1 MRKVTIASVTGLQ
14 SFASRQDRLPHPRK
28 DGERGFALLLVFLMA
43 AAVALVLYQQMPR
56 VAFESERE
64 KEQLLQDRGHE
75 YVRAIQ
81 LYYIAFKKYPTKIED
96 LENTNN
102 KRFLRRRYIDP
113 MTGKEEWRLIH
124 VNAAGQ
130 LTDSVVQKPPASP
143 TANGQDP
150 NNPSAPPG
158 NGTGTGTANGSTNNT
173 GITQGM
179 NSGTNTGTNTGIN
192 TGTNTGANTGSN
204 TGTNTGTG
212 ADGSVPDVN
221 AAVLRRPSDRTL
233 VPPGGITPPGVDPN
247 DPRYWPPATT
257 WTPPN
262 QNANGQPGAG
272 QSQGQQFGG
281 QQIQGQQ
288 NSGQQYQSQNGAQQ
302 YPPQQIP
309 GQQFPGQTGALPGG
323 FQPGLPGQLPFQ
335 PGANQFQQGTNQ
347 FPNGVNQFQ
356 SGANQ
361 FQTGNNQ
368 SNNPNQVFGAQ
379 NGVQGGVLPGGGVYQ
394 SPQGNPQNGAFG
406 STGGPGGTTSS
417 GPGSNNA
424 LGMIQNLL
432 TTPQQPQTGNMT
444 GIGSGGLAGVAS
456 TYKAPSIKIYKDRQ
470 KYNEWEFIFDLK
482 SAMPGQGQQG
492 TLPGLGQGGPV
503 APGQNG
509 QPGQNGINS
518 NNGPNS
524 NSNSGSIFGPGG
536 LTSPT
541 SGTSPPTT
549 IPH

>member
-1 MRKVTIASVTGLQ
+1 MRTATVTPITSLQ
-14 SFASRQDRLPHPRK
+14 NFGGRQDCLPHSRK

-43 AAVALVLYQQMPR
+43 AAVALVLYQAMPR

-113 MTGKEEWRLIH
+113 MTGKDEWRLIH
-124 VNAAGQ
+124 VNNAGQ
-130 LTDSVVQKPPASP
+130 LIDSAVQKPPALP

-150 NNPSAPPG
+150 NSPSASPG
-158 NGTGTGTANGSTNNT
+158 NGTGAGAGTTFGSAN
-173 GITQGM
+173 
-179 NSGTNTGTNTGIN
+179 NTGTNSGTG
-192 TGTNTGANTGSN
+192 
-204 TGTNTGTG
+204 TGTNTGTSTGTG
-212 ADGSVPDVN
+212 AGGPPAVN
-221 AAVLRRPSDRTL
+221 AAVLRRPSDNTL
-233 VPPGGITPPGVDPN
+233 TPPGGFGQQAVDPN

-262 QNANGQPGAG
+262 QTANGQPGTA
-272 QSQGQQFGG
+272 QQFPGQQFQG
-281 QQIQGQQ
+281 QPGFGQQ
-288 NSGQQYQSQNGAQQ
+288 NQGQNGVQP
-302 YPPQQIP
+302 YPGQQIP
-309 GQQFPGQTGALPGG
+309 GQQYPGQTGTLPGG

-335 PGANQFQQGTNQ
+335 PGVNQQQANNQFQNGVNQFQPGANQFQQGNNNNLNQ
-347 FPNGVNQFQ
+347 GFGMPNG
-356 SGANQ
+356 G
-361 FQTGNNQ
+361 
-368 SNNPNQVFGAQ
+368 P
-379 NGVQGGVLPGGGVYQ
+379 QGGAF
-394 SPQGNPQNGAFG
+394 PQGNPQIGSIGSIPGGVPASG
-406 STGGPGGTTSS
+406 STSG

-424 LGMIQNLL
+424 LGMIQTLL
-432 TTPQQPQTGNMT
+432 TTPQQAQAGNA
-444 GIGSGGLAGVAS
+444 GAIGAGGLVGVAS

-492 TLPGLGQGGPV
+492 TLPGLGQG
-503 APGQNG
+503 APNGQNQNG
-509 QPGQNGINS
+509 QPGQNGVNS
-518 NNGPNS
+518 NGANGSGASS
-524 NSNSGSIFGPGG
+524 NSIFGPGG

-541 SGTSPPTT
+541 SGTSPTS